1 VPKCP
6 FISASE
12 PVSGKFKEKL
22 MPKITVHNSDTGEVK
37 EFKVGYGANLRKGAQ
52 FNDVVLYKGMAAQ
65 LNCRGMGMCGTCL
78 IEVEPLENVNGHSLI
93 EKLHRLGPNQKL
105 GCRTKVYG
113 NITIKAAL
121 KDL

>member
-1 VPKCP
+1 
-6 FISASE
+6 
-12 PVSGKFKEKL
+12 
-22 MPKITVHNSDTGEVK
+22 MPKITVHNSDTGEEK
-37 EFKVGYGANLRKGAQ
+37 EFKVGYGANLRKGAV

-105 GCRTKVYG
+105 GCRAKVYG
-113 NITIKAAL
+113 DITIKAAL